1 MHQVLLLPH
10 PSCIRSWAA
19 SVDCE
24 PGFLCDVISFL
35 GNAAQNN
42 AVLSDVVLIVDPM
55 AIRKG
60 TWWDAKQRAYVG
72 RVDYGTGM
80 PEADDDLSTEAL
92 VFMISGVSGHWK
104 HPIGYFLQNK
114 MSASVQAQLIKDCIG
129 LLSAEKL
136 NVVALVFRWFKFTL
150 KPPYSIAHDKLR
162 LAIWDTSFWTFWL
175 KFGHKGP

>member
-1 MHQVLLLPH
+1 MRLF
-10 PSCIRSWAA
+10 PSLEIQHKTKQ
-19 SVDCE
+19 
-24 PGFLCDVISFL
+24 F
-35 GNAAQNN
+35 
-42 AVLSDVVLIVDPM
+42 LSDVVLIVGAM
-55 AIRKG
+55 AIQKG

-80 PEADDDLSTEAL
+80 PEADDDLATEAL

-136 NVVALVFRWFKFTL
+136 NVVAVVF
-150 KPPYSIAHDKLR
+150 
-162 LAIWDTSFWTFWL
+162 
-175 KFGHKGP
+175 